1 MLKVPSKKPS
11 ITIRVNEEEYQILKE
26 WADNEY
32 RTVPSLV
39 LALTKKAIDE
49 QSKPKSQKESR
60 NDSA

>member
-1 MLKVPSKKPS
+1 MSSKKPS